1 MADMSL
7 QDYAAMRELEH
18 NHKDGWGLTTA
29 LWVVAGVFILAVLF
43 WGWSKMNTEKTEIAV
58 GLANIAGRV
67 NAIEPAV
74 TSQGNN
80 IYKINGVLASTVQG
94 VGDLKECTNDKLD
107 LLENQILFQR
117 GRGCGSGCG
126 NREFRQTST
135 YNLASTNVTVDDTC
149 RN

>member
-1 MADMSL
+1 MADFNL
-7 QDYAAMRELEH
+7 QDYAAMRELECG
-18 NHKDGWGLTTA
+18 HKKGWGTSA
-29 LWVVAGVFILAVLF
+29 AIWVLVGIVVLGIIF
-43 WGWSKMNTEKTEIAV
+43 WAWNKGCTEKTEIAV
-58 GLANIAGRV
+58 GLANVVGRV
-67 NAIEPAV
+67 NSIEPAV

-80 IYKINGVLASTVQG
+80 IYKLNGVVASTVQG

-135 YNLASTNVTVDDTC
+135 YNLASTNVTVDETC